1 MTEKELHPSR
11 KVKPSDGMVKQNVVL
26 MSGLFAAPVIA
37 ASTDLY
43 SSLAISLA
51 FTLVTLVSVSI
62 GYFLPRKLVFAVRI
76 ALYAIIAASVYA
88 PAAILLN
95 EIFPLTVIQNIGIYL
110 PIIITNPLILSKT
123 ESRFYFR
130 PFKYML
136 KDAVGFVT
144 GFDLVCITVGVIRDV
159 LANNRIGTFRMWLPF
174 QIPALGTVFGGF
186 ILVGVLSGLFRAV
199 YNRNKKSRA
208 RRSKEGK

>member
-1 MTEKELHPSR
+1 MKQQTSH
-11 KVKPSDGMVKQNVVL
+11 KVKLSDGIVKQNVVL

-37 ASTDLY
+37 ASADLY

-51 FTLVTLVSVSI
+51 FTLVTLISVSI
-62 GYFLPRKLVFAVRI
+62 CYFLPRKLVFALRI
-76 ALYAIIAASVYA
+76 ALYAIIAAAVYA
-88 PAAILLN
+88 PVAILLN

-123 ESRFYFR
+123 ESRFYYR

-136 KDAVGFVT
+136 KDVIGFVT
-144 GFDLVCITVGVIRDV
+144 GFDLVCITVGITRDV
-159 LANNRIGTFRMWLPF
+159 LVNNQVGTFRMWLPF

-186 ILVGVLSGLFRAV
+186 ILVGVLSGLFRAI
-199 YNRNKKSRA
+199 YNYNKKRRA
-208 RRSKEGK
+208 HRSKEGR

>member
-1 MTEKELHPSR
+1 MNQQSTN
-11 KVKPSDGMVKQNVVL
+11 KVRLSDGIVKQNVVL

-51 FTLVTLVSVSI
+51 FTLVTLISI
-62 GYFLPRKLVFAVRI
+62 SISYFLPRKLVFAVRI
-76 ALYAIIAASVYA
+76 ALYAVIAAAVFTPVA
-88 PAAILLN
+88 LLLN
-95 EIFPLTVIQNIGIYL
+95 QIFSLTIIQNIGIYL

-123 ESRFYFR
+123 ESRFYYR

-136 KDAVGFVT
+136 KDVIGFIT

-159 LANNRIGTFRMWLPF
+159 LVNNQVGTIRMWLPF

-186 ILVGVLSGLFRAV
+186 ILVGVLSGLFRAI
-199 YNRNKKSRA
+199 YNHNKKRRA
-208 RRSKEGK
+208 HRSKEGR

>member
-1 MTEKELHPSR
+1 MNQQSTN
-11 KVKPSDGMVKQNVVL
+11 KVRLSDGIVKQNVVL

-51 FTLVTLVSVSI
+51 FTLVTLISI
-62 GYFLPRKLVFAVRI
+62 SISYFLPRKLVFAVRI
-76 ALYAIIAASVYA
+76 ALYAVIAAAVFTPVA
-88 PAAILLN
+88 LLLN
-95 EIFPLTVIQNIGIYL
+95 QIFSLTIIQNIGIYL

-123 ESRFYFR
+123 ESRFYYR

-136 KDAVGFVT
+136 KDVIGFIT

-159 LANNRIGTFRMWLPF
+159 LVNNQVGTIRMWLPF

-186 ILVGVLSGLFRAV
+186 ILVGVLSGLFRAI
-199 YNRNKKSRA
+199 YNHNKKRP
-208 RRSKEGK
+208 RPPQ